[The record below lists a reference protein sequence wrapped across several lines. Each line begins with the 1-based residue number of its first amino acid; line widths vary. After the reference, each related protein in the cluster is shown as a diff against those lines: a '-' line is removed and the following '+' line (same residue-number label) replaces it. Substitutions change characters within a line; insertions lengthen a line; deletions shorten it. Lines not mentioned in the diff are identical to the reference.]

1 MTINID
7 TILLVATTI
16 AALWTVMGR
25 SLLKATI
32 GLAVTSTLISIIIFR
47 LNSPL
52 AAVFELSVCTGLITA
67 IFVSTIS
74 LTKPLTHKEILQV
87 SKDRARRYCYL
98 PIILII
104 IGIALILMKVKQ
116 DFMIVPV
123 PPTQEDVRTVLW
135 NFRRLDLLG
144 QVIILIAGALGVVML
159 FEERKNNDR
168 Q

>member
-1 MTINID
+1 MTLNIN
-7 TILLVATTI
+7 TILLITATI
-16 AALWTVMGR
+16 AALWTVTGR

-32 GLAVTSTLISIIIFR
+32 GLAVTSALISILIFR

-74 LTKPLTHKEILQV
+74 LTKPLTNKEILQV
-87 SKDRARRYCYL
+87 SKDRAKRYAYL
-98 PIILII
+98 PIILVIV
-104 IGIALILMKVKQ
+104 GITLILIKVKQ
-116 DFMIVPV
+116 DFMPV
-123 PPTQEDVRTVLW
+123 PALPVPEDVRTVLW

-159 FEERKNNDR
+159 FEERKR
-168 Q
+168 S

>member
-7 TILLVATTI
+7 TTLLIATTI
-16 AALWTVMGR
+16 AAVWTVMGR

-87 SKDRARRYCYL
+87 SKDRAKRYCYL
-98 PIILII
+98 PIILIV
-104 IGIALILMKVKQ
+104 IGVALVLIKVKQ
-116 DFMIVPV
+116 DFMPIPL
-123 PPTQEDVRTVLW
+123 PPAQEDVRTVLW

-144 QVIILIAGALGVVML
+144 QVIILIAGALGVVTL
-159 FEERKNNDR
+159 FEERKTK
-168 Q
+168 

>member
-7 TILLVATTI
+7 ITLLIATTI
-16 AALWTVMGR
+16 AAVWTVMGR

-74 LTKPLTHKEILQV
+74 LTKPLTHKEILQA
-87 SKDRARRYCYL
+87 SKDRAKRYCYL
-98 PIILII
+98 PIILVVV
-104 IGIALILMKVKQ
+104 GVALVMTKVKQ
-116 DFMIVPV
+116 DLMIIPAPV
-123 PPTQEDVRTVLW
+123 IPEDVRTTLW

-144 QVIILIAGALGVVML
+144 QVIILIAGALGVVTL
-159 FEERKNNDR
+159 FEERKNDDR
-168 Q
+168 